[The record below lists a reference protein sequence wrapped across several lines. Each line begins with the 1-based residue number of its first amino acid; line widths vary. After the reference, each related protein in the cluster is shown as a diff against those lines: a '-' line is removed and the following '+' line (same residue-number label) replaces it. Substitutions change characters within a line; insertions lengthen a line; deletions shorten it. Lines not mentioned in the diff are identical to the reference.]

1 MQPVNEVTIPANA
14 PLKNTANQT
23 FMFGTT
29 NAPAKEVPCQRRQNT
44 IHVSQEG
51 SAEPLLQQT
60 TREDETEP
68 TLNKVHNKE
77 ATRTTRQT
85 SRLQSPATQAPA
97 TQNVNQSIQ
106 NTSPVAQCS
115 GSVKQKVRGP
125 TYMKDIWG
133 RPNCLG
139 KIEVVV
145 DDDGLPMS
153 ANTHMSEFLGTLARN
168 GTYCPTDLEI
178 WPDVRKAHGSEI
190 LEVIQQRYNLP
201 DHLEALILK
210 SIGKKWR
217 NWKAELKAK
226 YYNPALPISEAKSN
240 KDIRVVEDQW
250 IKLWTRWGTEE
261 AKVLSNKKK
270 IARNNKKMNHTT
282 GKKPFA
288 AFRGELAMEKG
299 RIPSRVEL
307 FDKVYARSDGNSS
320 SVVVNEKLEAM
331 KAKLNE
337 LPPDYDDSVGPN
349 DVFSQVMG
357 KDKPGYVRL
366 YGGNVTPNDLWT
378 ETPSRSKL
386 LREKIQQHQLLKN
399 LAEQVQHQS
408 TAIAQ
413 LQLQI
418 AAQKDIPADIESP
431 RYTSAASNNVTGS
444 CTKTTTLREGRHVLM
459 MSMIDMKRI
468 VAKGVL
474 LSVDP
479 KSVVGGYELGDAWY
493 EVHVKVPVVH
503 KERLIRPHLSNG
515 NHS

>member
-1 MQPVNEVTIPANA
+1 MCIYFLVV
-14 PLKNTANQT
+14 
-23 FMFGTT
+23 
-29 NAPAKEVPCQRRQNT
+29 
-44 IHVSQEG
+44 HVSQER

-77 ATRTTRQT
+77 ATIQRTTRQT

-97 TQNVNQSIQ
+97 KQNVNQSIQ
-106 NTSPVAQCS
+106 NISPVAQIS
-115 GSVKQKVRGP
+115 GSVKHKVRGP
-125 TYMKDIWG
+125 TYIKYIWG

-145 DDDGLPMS
+145 DGDGLPMS
-153 ANTHMSEFLGTLARN
+153 ADTHMSEFLGTLARN
-168 GTYCPTDLEI
+168 GTYCPIDLEI
-178 WPDVRKAHGSEI
+178 WPDVRKARGSEI
-190 LEVIQQRYNLP
+190 FEVIQ
-201 DHLEALILK
+201 
-210 SIGKKWR
+210 
-217 NWKAELKAK
+217 
-226 YYNPALPISEAKSN
+226 
-240 KDIRVVEDQW
+240 
-250 IKLWTRWGTEE
+250 
-261 AKVLSNKKK
+261 
-270 IARNNKKMNHTT
+270 MNHTT
-282 GKKPFA
+282 GKTPFA

-331 KAKLNE
+331 NAKLNE
-337 LPPDYDDSVGPN
+337 LPPNYDDSVGPN

-357 KDKPGYVRL
+357 KDTPGYVRL

-378 ETPSRSKL
+378 GTLSRSKL

-408 TAIAQ
+408 TATAQ
-413 LQLQI
+413 LLLQI

-431 RYTSAASNNVTGS
+431 RYTSVASNNVTGS
-444 CTKTTTLREGRHVLM
+444 CTKTTTLREGRNVLM
-459 MSMIDMKRI
+459 MSMIDMKKFM
-468 VAKGVL
+468 AKGVL

-479 KSVVGGYELGDAWY
+479 KSVVGGYVLGDAWY

-503 KERLIRPHLSNG
+503 KERLIRPHYPMVTIYDALGASIAWPT
-515 NHS
+515 HLVIPDLEDW